1 MLKISKCFTRCCF
14 ALGVTASVAL
24 SGCATTA
31 RNSTSVV
38 DYLYPSRQEVVMPSV
53 PTLNLPL
60 RVGIAFAPGNS
71 GTVAEPTANII
82 WTQKRAGASAAT
94 EKLTEM
100 QKLDLMREVG
110 ERFRK
115 YPFVRDI
122 ELIPTDYLQQRGGF
136 ANLDQLRMMFD
147 VDEIVLISYDQTQF
161 VDQGLISLIYWTGLG
176 AYMANG
182 EKNDTQT
189 MLEAVVLDIP
199 SRKMLFRAPG
209 TSLVKG
215 SATLVNKSQGL
226 RENSEEGF
234 RKAAESMIEHLDAQL
249 ASFRARVKERPQDFT
264 VIRPEGYKESGG

>member
-1 MLKISKCFTRCCF
+1 MLKMSKCFARCCF
-14 ALGVTASVAL
+14 ALSVVGSVAL

-38 DYLYPSRQEVVMPSV
+38 DYLYPSNQEVVMPGV
-53 PTLNLPL
+53 PTLKLPL

-71 GTVAEPTANII
+71 GTVESPTANVI
-82 WTQKRAGASAAT
+82 WTPTHPRPPT
-94 EKLTEM
+94 LNEKLTEM
-100 QKLDLMREVG
+100 QKVDLMREVG

-136 ANLDQLRMMFD
+136 ANLDQVRMMFD

-161 VDQGLISLIYWTGLG
+161 VDQGLMSLVYWTGLG

-182 EKNDTQT
+182 EKNNTQT
-189 MLEAVVLDIP
+189 LLEAVVLDIP

-209 TSLVKG
+209 TSTVKG

-226 RENSEEGF
+226 RENREEGF

-249 ASFRARVKERPQDFT
+249 ASFRAKIKERPQDFT